1 MSSKTSDILER
12 VVMTFAQAFL
22 SVVVVTD
29 LSTAEGAATAGLAAV
44 VSLLKSIV
52 ATRTGDGSPS
62 IVS

>member
-1 MSSKTSDILER
+1 MGSKITDILER
-12 VVMTFAQAFL
+12 ALASFAQAFL
-22 SVVVVTD
+22 SVIVVTD
-29 LSTAEGAATAGLAAV
+29 LSSAEGAATAGLAAV

>member
-1 MSSKTSDILER
+1 MGPKVTDILER
-12 VVMTFAQAFL
+12 ALATFAQAFL
-22 SVVVVTD
+22 SVIVVTD
-29 LSTAEGAATAGLAAV
+29 LSSAEGAATAGLAAV